1 MGNSL
6 DSTLPPHQAGSSC
19 AQAGG
24 PPRRKLSRR
33 ELIHRAGKTM
43 LGGAGLLTAA
53 AGARLLFP
61 RVHHTPPTT
70 VVLGKP
76 GEFAVSEVCERFKD
90 THRLVLI
97 RQERGFYALRAVC
110 THLGCIPSWLPEQRK
125 FRCPCH
131 GSGFHADGRNFEGPA
146 PRALERLKIFL
157 DEEGRVVVDTGVR
170 FFAERNQWER
180 PGAFLSYPASGD
192 NEQA

>member
-97 RQERGFYALRAVC
+97 RQELGFYALRAVC
-110 THLGCIPSWLPEQRK
+110 TKGV
-125 FRCPCH
+125 H
-131 GSGFHADGRNFEGPA
+131 GGYHRGR
-146 PRALERLKIFL
+146 I
-157 DEEGRVVVDTGVR
+157 T
-170 FFAERNQWER
+170 NQKPLR
-180 PGAFLSYPASGD
+180 PGLRWRPWQWRARRRRRTHERHG
-192 NEQA
+192 